1 MFDRHFEAYRADVW
15 SAVETSFRLR
25 YQVYCKDMGWED
37 PERFPDQMEVDEYD
51 SLSTQFL
58 VRRGRS
64 KAWIAA
70 MRLIVAP
77 LESLPI
83 MKFTR
88 IDDQTLPESAREEV
102 LEISRMCVV
111 TKYRRRKPSGPFDP
125 DDSFL
130 GSSYRAKESWILLGL
145 LRAVRQFSEETRRR
159 YWLFYATDPLARLVR
174 NAGFD
179 IKAIGPHIEHRGL
192 RRPYL
197 FDRLTGALEMH
208 KKAPDVWAMY
218 SESPGYRLFSELP
231 ENERGV
237 RRGIRRIGDLPNG
250 KASVELSGPHALHQ
264 IAEAGV
270 KA

>member
-1 MFDRHFEAYRADVW
+1 MFDKHFEAYRADVW
-15 SAVETSFRLR
+15 SGVETSFRLR

-70 MRLIVAP
+70 MRIIVAP

-88 IDDQTLPESAREEV
+88 IDDATLPESARDEV

-111 TKYRRRKPSGPFDP
+111 TKYRRRQASGPYDP

-145 LRAVRQFSEETRRR
+145 LRAVRQFSEETQRR

-174 NAGFD
+174 NSGFD

-197 FDRLTGALEMH
+197 FDRLTGALDLA
-208 KKAPDVWAMY
+208 KKAPDVSAMWH
-218 SESPGYRLFSELP
+218 SPGFRLFSELP
-231 ENERGV
+231 EDQRGV
-237 RRGIRRIGDLPNG
+237 RRGIRRVGEHPNG
-250 KASVELSGPHALHQ
+250 SAALSGPYALHEVV
-264 IAEAGV
+264 EAGV